1 MKRIL
6 LLIIILILM
15 LGSCVSCRNESYI
28 KESNNNATGVGT
40 ENDNNVEEAS
50 SVQDP
55 DRIEVTSDKDNLKNK
70 VTVLDVSEF
79 VVTKNEPERIKEYES
94 FNAQIDAINNSG
106 INYCIA
112 EIETEGYDFAVTF
125 TADEWLNTL
134 RISGKSFL
142 RFSVLE
148 VLENYGCDIAKGS
161 KISAV
166 QHLQLCE
173 KTTGSQSAFYENI
186 KKKNNIT
193 FEAVKENVE
202 MDVNIDA
209 ATIDTNEWQIC
220 LDTNGVLLK
229 EGEKYYALICTKDN
243 SAYFTELFADTAG
256 NGLESASHAQA
267 TTQRY
272 LFRSKELYNY
282 IIDKKILNLDNGV
295 KIWQEL

>member
-161 KISAV
+161 KITIKRINMMMDIIITASIYNN
-166 QHLQLCE
+166 HSSCTYQLTRFFVAAKE
-173 KTTGSQSAFYENI
+173 KPRFL
-186 KKKNNIT
+186 
-193 FEAVKENVE
+193 EALHYLNP
-202 MDVNIDA
+202 
-209 ATIDTNEWQIC
+209 
-220 LDTNGVLLK
+220 
-229 EGEKYYALICTKDN
+229 
-243 SAYFTELFADTAG
+243 LFLG
-256 NGLESASHAQA
+256 G
-267 TTQRY
+267 
-272 LFRSKELYNY
+272 
-282 IIDKKILNLDNGV
+282 
-295 KIWQEL
+295 